1 MPIIDEG
8 MALLESLTDLPCCGD
23 PILCGSKTCKTED
36 QTEPIPPPPLP
47 PLEAD
52 AAASAAAAAAGVETV
67 PCNEAWSA
75 LKQHPNIAFAGK
87 SQSRYFRPRHLADV

>member
-36 QTEPIPPPPLP
+36 QTEPVP
-47 PLEAD
+47 PLEAGTTD
-52 AAASAAAAAAGVETV
+52 TAASAGAGVETV

-75 LKQHPNIAFAGK
+75 LKQHPNIAFAGE
-87 SQSRYFRPRHLADV
+87 SRKPGHSSPTHMASSTC

>member
-23 PILCGSKTCKTED
+23 PILCGSKVCKTED
-36 QTEPIPPPPLP
+36 QAEAIPPPLP
-47 PLEAD
+47 PPEAD
-52 AAASAAAAAAGVETV
+52 TAASAAAGADAGVETV

-87 SQSRYFRPRHLADV
+87 